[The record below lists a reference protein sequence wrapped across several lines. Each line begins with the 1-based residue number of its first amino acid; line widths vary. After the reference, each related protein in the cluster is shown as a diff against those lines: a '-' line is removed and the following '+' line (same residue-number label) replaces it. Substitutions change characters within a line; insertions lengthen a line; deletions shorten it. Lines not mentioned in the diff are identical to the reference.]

1 MNPFDRIKELREIL
15 SEHNFKY
22 YILDNPIISDLEYDL
37 LFRELEDLEKNNE
50 QFISLDSPTQRVGSK
65 PNSKFEVVQ
74 HRLPMLSLA
83 NAMNEDELIQFNE
96 RIKKGLNKNSFEYI
110 AEPKLDGL
118 GVELIY
124 EKGFFVRGS
133 TRGDGLNGEDVTL
146 NLRTIKS
153 LPLKLR
159 NTEKK
164 IPDLLEVR
172 GEVFIRK
179 KDFDSM
185 NKSQLKNNKPLF
197 ANPRNAAAGSL
208 RQIDPSVTALR
219 PLSIYLYEAGVVDGE
234 SFDNHINFLMA
245 LRLWGLPT
253 NPLIEKVEGAKGIV
267 KYHKNLEQI
276 RNTIPYEIDGSV
288 LKVNDYEFRDGL
300 GTRSRSPR
308 WAIAGKFKAQQAT
321 TVVMSINIQVG
332 RTGALTPVASLEPVF
347 VAGVTVSN
355 ATLHNQDEIDRKDI
369 RIGDTVIIERAGDVI
384 PKIIKSISERRPK
397 NSAPFKIPEFCPDC
411 KSDAY
416 FNVDEAILRCPN
428 TSCLSQ
434 VKGRIQHFCSRN
446 AMDIDGLGKKI
457 IDQLVEQ
464 KLIHSISGI
473 YSLVKEDLLKLER
486 LGERSVEN
494 LLASINESKKT
505 TFSKF
510 IFALGIRNVGEH
522 ISKLLEKYFKAD
534 LEQFMNCSKEEIE
547 SIEGIGSIV
556 SRNIESFWN
565 ETNNINTVRKC
576 INSGITFTYE
586 KKEADHYLRGKTF
599 VFTGTLETLN
609 RSSASSTVESW
620 GATASGSI
628 SKRTDYLIAGL
639 GAGSKLKKAKELN
652 IKILTESEFLKMA
665 NNIED

>member
-1 MNPFDRIKELREIL
+1 
-15 SEHNFKY
+15 
-22 YILDNPIISDLEYDL
+22 
-37 LFRELEDLEKNNE
+37 
-50 QFISLDSPTQRVGSK
+50 
-65 PNSKFEVVQ
+65 
-74 HRLPMLSLA
+74 
-83 NAMNEDELIQFNE
+83 
-96 RIKKGLNKNSFEYI
+96 
-110 AEPKLDGL
+110 
-118 GVELIY
+118 
-124 EKGFFVRGS
+124 
-133 TRGDGLNGEDVTL
+133 
-146 NLRTIKS
+146 
-153 LPLKLR
+153 
-159 NTEKK
+159 
-164 IPDLLEVR
+164 
-172 GEVFIRK
+172 
-179 KDFDSM
+179 
-185 NKSQLKNNKPLF
+185 
-197 ANPRNAAAGSL
+197 
-208 RQIDPSVTALR
+208 
-219 PLSIYLYEAGVVDGE
+219 
-234 SFDNHINFLMA
+234 
-245 LRLWGLPT
+245 
-253 NPLIEKVEGAKGIV
+253 
-267 KYHKNLEQI
+267 
-276 RNTIPYEIDGSV
+276 
-288 LKVNDYEFRDGL
+288 
-300 GTRSRSPR
+300 
-308 WAIAGKFKAQQAT
+308 
-321 TVVMSINIQVG
+321 
-332 RTGALTPVASLEPVF
+332 
-347 VAGVTVSN
+347 
-355 ATLHNQDEIDRKDI
+355 
-369 RIGDTVIIERAGDVI
+369 
-384 PKIIKSISERRPK
+384 
-397 NSAPFKIPEFCPDC
+397 
-411 KSDAY
+411 
-416 FNVDEAILRCPN
+416 EAILRCPN